1 LTYDVRIRAA
11 SSLRVRNDLLSQ
23 VVASADLQLRGTY
36 DRPALLGRVDI
47 ERGEIDFEGKRY
59 VVRRGTIDFN
69 NPTRIEPFF
78 DIETEARVRV
88 PGETYRVTVRA
99 VGTDPVRGL
108 TFSSEPELPQYE
120 LLALLVADIPPGRD
134 VEFRQYSDV
143 TPQEQLFRE
152 RISRALTGVVS
163 SEIGRAVEQA
173 LGFDTFQLTTSLID
187 PSQLSARLDPSARVT
202 VGKRLSDSIYLTYS
216 RSLSSSTRD
225 QIILLEI
232 DQTDKLSWVLSRNE
246 DGTYA
251 LDLRV
256 RRTF

>member
-1 LTYDVRIRAA
+1 MR
-11 SSLRVRNDLLSQ
+11 Q
-23 VVASADLQLRGTY
+23 FVASANLQLQGTF
-36 DRPALLGRVDI
+36 DRPLLFGRVDV
-47 ERGEIDFEGKRY
+47 ERGEIEFEGKRY

-88 PGETYRVTVRA
+88 PGETYRITVRA
-99 VGTDPVRGL
+99 TGTDPASGL
-108 TFSSEPELPQYE
+108 QFSSDPELPQYE
-120 LLALLVADIPPGRD
+120 LLALLFSDIPPGRD
-134 VEFRQYSDV
+134 VEFRRFADV
-143 TPQEQLFRE
+143 TPQQQLFRE
-152 RISRALTGVVS
+152 RVTRALTGAVS
-163 SEIGRAVEQA
+163 SEVSRVVEET
-173 LGFDTFQLTTSLID
+173 FRVDTFQVTPSLID
-187 PSQLSARLDPSARVT
+187 PNQSSSRLDPVARVT
-202 VGKRLSDSIYLTYS
+202 IGQRLSESVYLTYS

-232 DQTDKLSWVLSRNE
+232 DQTDQLSWILSRNE